1 MRIDILLN
9 SEMDLLFEDG
19 DLVHGESTRQ
29 HQQLLLLS
37 QKGEWREFPTRG
49 IGVQDWI
56 LDNSPGDLN
65 GQIKRQFEADGMTV
79 QQVKARVNSSGIS
92 NLEIEAVY
100 ND

>member
-1 MRIDILLN
+1 M
-9 SEMDLLFEDG
+9 
-19 DLVHGESTRQ
+19 GESTRQ

-37 QKGEWREFPTRG
+37 QKGEIREFPTVG
-49 IGVQDWI
+49 VGVQNWI

-65 GQIKRQFEADGMTV
+65 GEIKREFEADGMEV
-79 QQVKARVNSSGIS
+79 QQVKARVNSSGLS